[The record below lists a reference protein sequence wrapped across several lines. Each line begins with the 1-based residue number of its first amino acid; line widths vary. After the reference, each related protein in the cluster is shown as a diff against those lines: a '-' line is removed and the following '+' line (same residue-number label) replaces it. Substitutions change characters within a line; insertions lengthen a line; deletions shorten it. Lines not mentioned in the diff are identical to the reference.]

1 MLRVAEVKQ
10 DDASI
15 LPYPMPHISACV
27 INECCPLGIK
37 YEGVAQNKSH
47 VNFLDQCLD
56 RCMLGYLSDGN
67 DKSLAAD
74 VNSYFAST
82 VADAKRVSDKR
93 KLNNF
98 FPESGGSGK
107 RLKRAKQ
114 ELTDDTSSIDVKSER
129 GSQPSEDHI

>member
-1 MLRVAEVKQ
+1 
-10 DDASI
+10 
-15 LPYPMPHISACV
+15 
-27 INECCPLGIK
+27 
-37 YEGVAQNKSH
+37 
-47 VNFLDQCLD
+47 
-56 RCMLGYLSDGN
+56 MLGYLSDGN
-67 DKSLAAD
+67 NKSLAAD

-82 VADAKRVSDKR
+82 VADAKRVSTVSDKR